1 MNSGSMKAIY
11 NVLGFLTYWLFGKEE
26 EDESVETVLGLDW
39 LWTRILLEVDL
50 DDWIKLFEGW
60 RGGKFGLSIWKE
72 FDVCIVNEER
82 MFGIFEVM
90 TYEALVFLDKER
102 SWGLIGVSIRM
113 EKDPYPTKTPK

>member
-60 RGGKFGLSIWKE
+60 RGGKSRLSTWKE

-102 SWGLIGVSIRM
+102 S
-113 EKDPYPTKTPK
+113 